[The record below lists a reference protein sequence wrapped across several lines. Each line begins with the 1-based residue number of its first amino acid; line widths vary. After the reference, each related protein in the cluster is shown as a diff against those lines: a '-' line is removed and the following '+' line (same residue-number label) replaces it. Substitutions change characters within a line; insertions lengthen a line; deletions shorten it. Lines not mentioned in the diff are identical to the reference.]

1 MIAVGKLKPPTR
13 YDVIADNWV
22 PGNFIELLTELL
34 SVEFK
39 RNGDGFMEAMM
50 FGGVCIE
57 VQPLDQAQVSAW
69 RLNIYEDDTDPLNRH
84 LHYYF
89 PEGVDGF
96 LQEMLVREGFVVN
109 GVWKPSSGV
118 DT

>member
-1 MIAVGKLKPPTR
+1 MIAVGRLKPPTR
-13 YDVIADNWV
+13 YDVLADNWV
-22 PGNFIELLTELL
+22 PGDFIELLAGFL

-39 RNGDGFMEAMM
+39 RNSDGFMEAGM

-57 VQPLDQAQVSAW
+57 VQPLDRAQVSAW
-69 RLNIYEDDTDPLNRH
+69 RVNIYEDDTDPGNKSLRYH
-84 LHYYF
+84 F
-89 PEGVDGF
+89 PEGVDKF

-109 GVWKPSSGV
+109 GVWKPPSGV